1 MGLSNTTAAPKSPTW
16 ARSPAVAVRATAT
29 ATKEQKMQIKQMP
42 NTGAWQIS
50 APVTNEQDTWV
61 EIRTFYG
68 IDEKEAV
75 ARYMNVIWSS
85 GWRLV

>member
-1 MGLSNTTAAPKSPTW
+1 
-16 ARSPAVAVRATAT
+16 
-29 ATKEQKMQIKQMP
+29 MQIKQMP

-75 ARYMNVIWSS
+75 ARYMNVIWSA